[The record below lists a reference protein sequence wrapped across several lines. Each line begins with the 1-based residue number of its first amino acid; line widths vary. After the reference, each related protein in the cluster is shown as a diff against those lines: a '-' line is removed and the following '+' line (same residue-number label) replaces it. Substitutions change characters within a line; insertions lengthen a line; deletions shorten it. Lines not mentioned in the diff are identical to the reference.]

1 LAAVL
6 WSGTAR
12 WRSPSLQTRATS
24 EGEAPLKNSQKP
36 RRRITVWE
44 VYVRCSEE
52 MLPEDWLTEIKVP
65 VKRYVMARAIAGES
79 GVPLSSG
86 SKNIILCG
94 D

>member
-1 LAAVL
+1 
-6 WSGTAR
+6 
-12 WRSPSLQTRATS
+12 
-24 EGEAPLKNSQKP
+24 
-36 RRRITVWE
+36 
-44 VYVRCSEE
+44 